1 MKTSKTRIVSA
12 LLVIM
17 TLLSLLPT
25 TAFAATGTGK
35 GITITTNQ
43 VYWSTRILA
52 NGTPYSYRPPEAAG
66 RLLYCLD
73 SGLGYHNA
81 TPSYCDSFTYT
92 SATNADADA
101 VLKTADANSGLG
113 EMDAATLANVKWLM
127 TYIND
132 SKASNIGQLF
142 MAVQTY
148 IWDHQSYKGAG
159 DGTGDAGGYANAD
172 TYDLYLS
179 LIDSMLAQKAQEDAE
194 FQRQIA
200 EYAEQGIVAAIV
212 EDDSAKWA
220 VFALSSN
227 RKNQSFFN
235 YYGPRDL
242 MVNEAPIPGNPAGDA
257 DITLKKVAAGTTR
270 GLDGAKFNIYR
281 DGQIAA
287 AM

>member
-1 MKTSKTRIVSA
+1 MKTLKTRLIST
-12 LLVIM
+12 LLVVM

-101 VLKTADANSGLG
+101 VLKTAVANSGLG

-172 TYDLYLS
+172 T
-179 LIDSMLAQKAQEDAE
+179 
-194 FQRQIA
+194 
-200 EYAEQGIVAAIV
+200 
-212 EDDSAKWA
+212 
-220 VFALSSN
+220 
-227 RKNQSFFN
+227 
-235 YYGPRDL
+235 
-242 MVNEAPIPGNPAGDA
+242 
-257 DITLKKVAAGTTR
+257 
-270 GLDGAKFNIYR
+270 
-281 DGQIAA
+281 
-287 AM
+287 